1 MKRAN
6 ARAMYEVHENFINGF
21 LKKKKKKKKENEVIE
36 SFWTRRR
43 HVLEIWIDYNSLKII
58 DYFS

>member
-6 ARAMYEVHENFINGF
+6 ARAMYEVHENCINGF
-21 LKKKKKKKKENEVIE
+21 LKKKEKENEVIE

>member
-6 ARAMYEVHENFINGF
+6 ARAMYEVHENCINGF
-21 LKKKKKKKKENEVIE
+21 LKKKKKKKENEVIE